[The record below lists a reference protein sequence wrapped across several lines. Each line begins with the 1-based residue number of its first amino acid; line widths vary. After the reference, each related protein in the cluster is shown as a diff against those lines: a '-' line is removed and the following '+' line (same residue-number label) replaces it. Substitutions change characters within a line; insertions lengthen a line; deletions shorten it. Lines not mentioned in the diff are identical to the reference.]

1 MSASIIRCFPRGE
14 REYYLPIDYV
24 SPLDWRNRRVLGFD
38 MFSEAIRR
46 QAIERSLESGDA
58 SLSGPVASR
67 HRER

>member
-1 MSASIIRCFPRGE
+1 MSTSIIRCFPRVE

-38 MFSEAIRR
+38 MLSDAIRR

>member
-46 QAIERSLESGDA
+46 QAIELSLI
-58 SLSGPVASR
+58 
-67 HRER
+67 HI